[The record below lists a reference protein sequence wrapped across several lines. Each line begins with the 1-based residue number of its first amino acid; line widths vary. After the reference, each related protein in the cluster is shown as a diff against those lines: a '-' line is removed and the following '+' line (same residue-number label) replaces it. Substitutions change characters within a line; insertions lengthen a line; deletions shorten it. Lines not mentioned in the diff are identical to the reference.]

1 MTTIDTKRFESG
13 VLNYLFLHQKVR
25 PESYAR
31 MVRAPA
37 EDVRQ
42 LFTRLADE
50 GKLTEDDKGFFSR
63 AYRTASE
70 MLTPWKPMFEKME
83 ADAQKQYGGRELQ
96 EDPILRTFARDA
108 VKYFLLTPG
117 GATPESFADYCDI
130 DVTTAEST
138 FQILERYNAG
148 ANLDGKFYL
157 GKPPAIQPEEKK
169 HITGTE
175 KGPSRPSP
183 IMEMILSK
191 ALEYL
196 HENPNGLTVKAY
208 AALTVYSMET
218 SRSHLQTLQMNG
230 KAKRLNEK
238 LRRYGDIYF
247 HADASLPD
255 NLASDLKYTTAK
267 RKLRT
272 SKSPQHHEPVASGK
286 SASIADR
293 HDTTKPDT
301 PVLSLAKKSSLAKKP
316 PARIGQYIPAVIDN
330 KTLSRGIGEDKLYSM
345 LEYMH
350 GGRLT
355 TLGELVQRFHLASSA
370 IRSRLR
376 DGGLVKI
383 RGDGCYQINDEG
395 EKQYELRKTSNTGT
409 A

>member
-25 PESYAR
+25 PESYAG
-31 MVRAPA
+31 MIRAPA
-37 EDVRQ
+37 EDVER

-70 MLTPWKPMFEKME
+70 MLAPWKPMFEKMD
-83 ADAQKQYGGRELQ
+83 ADAQEQYKWKSL
-96 EDPILRTFARDA
+96 EDLILRIFARDA
-108 VKYFLLTPG
+108 IQYFLLTPG

-130 DVTTAEST
+130 DVATAEST

-148 ANLDGKFYL
+148 ANLDGKFYMR
-157 GKPPAIQPEEKK
+157 KPPVIQPEEKK
-169 HITGTE
+169 RTTNE
-175 KGPSRPSP
+175 KAPSRPAT
-183 IMEMILSK
+183 EMILSK

-208 AALTVYSMET
+208 AALTGYSMET
-218 SRSHLQTLQMNG
+218 CRSHLQTLQMNG

-330 KTLSRGIGEDKLYSM
+330 KTLSHNIGEDKLYSM